1 MANRSKKPLIVEVAL
16 SLFLAKGY
24 KGTSIDAVVKASGV
38 SKPTVYNHFPDKSD
52 LFMEVVNVFI
62 VEHKVSDLNSLGENE
77 VLQQLKQHCL
87 HPKAVRLIGI
97 VLVEGF
103 RFRNASQMFMK
114 NYVQPWLNTLEAW
127 QVAQAQRIQ
136 LNADWLKAQWFD
148 SLAAALLSEHLLLE
162 PVLTE
167 PVSVESVESVEGM
180 LMAHL

>member
-52 LFMEVVNVFI
+52 LFMEVVKGFI
-62 VEHKVSDLNSLGENE
+62 IEHKVSDLTSLAENE

-97 VLVEGF
+97 VLAEGF
-103 RFRNASQMFMK
+103 RFRNASQVFMK
-114 NYVQPWLNTLEAW
+114 NYVQPWLTTLETW
-127 QVAQAQRIQ
+127 QVAQAQKMQ

-148 SLAAALLSEHLLLE
+148 SLATALLSERLLMEAISTEPNVVE
-162 PVLTE
+162 PVI
-167 PVSVESVESVEGM
+167 GI
-180 LMAHL
+180 